1 MLRKLYDWTL
11 DLAAHPHATWWLA
24 AIAFAESSFFPV
36 PPDVLIIA
44 MVLAA
49 RDRAWRI
56 AMVAML
62 ASAAGG
68 VAGYAIGYFLY
79 ASIGEPIIAFYG
91 YTEQFATFQGWYR
104 EYGAWIVAAGGFTP
118 IPYKVITIASGVAQM
133 DLGTFTVV
141 SVVSRG
147 ARFFLVAALL
157 WRFGPPIRSFIEARL
172 ALLTVTFFVLL
183 FAGFVLLKYIA

>member
-1 MLRKLYDWTL
+1 
-11 DLAAHPHATWWLA
+11 
-24 AIAFAESSFFPV
+24 
-36 PPDVLIIA
+36 
-44 MVLAA
+44 
-49 RDRAWRI
+49 
-56 AMVAML
+56 ML

-91 YTEQFATFQGWYR
+91 YTEQFAIFQGWYR

-141 SVVSRG
+141 SGVSRG
-147 ARFFLVAALL
+147 ARFFLVPALL
-157 WRFGPPIRSFIEARL
+157 WRFGPPLRSFNDRKSVVEGKS
-172 ALLTVTFFVLL
+172 VLGSVNL
-183 FAGFVLLKYIA
+183 GGRRMIKKKKTEKK